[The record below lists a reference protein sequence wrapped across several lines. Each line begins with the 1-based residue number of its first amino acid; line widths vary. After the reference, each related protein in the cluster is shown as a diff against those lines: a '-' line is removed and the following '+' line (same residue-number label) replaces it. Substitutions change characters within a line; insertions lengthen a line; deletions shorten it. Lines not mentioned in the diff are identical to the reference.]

1 MTDVNST
8 PSAEDI
14 IDDADERR
22 EALDRAGD
30 RWMADAEARAFARKS
45 GLRQAVRSDAAA
57 GREWAQE
64 RASQARARI
73 EEEPLKATLY
83 ALGVGVLIG
92 LLLRR

>member
-14 IDDADERR
+14 IDDADKRR
-22 EALDRAGD
+22 EALDREGD

-45 GLRQAVRSDAAA
+45 GLRRAVKSDAEA
-57 GREWAQE
+57 GRDWAQH
-64 RASQARARI
+64 RAAEARARI
-73 EEEPLKATLY
+73 EEEPLKAAVY
-83 ALGVGVLIG
+83 ALGIGVVIG